1 MSATNP
7 AIQLTQT
14 SAASWDGLIRG
25 LPGAHP
31 LQTAAWGAFKE
42 RSTGWKPTFYVWQT
56 GDTVRAAAMLLT
68 RRIGPLAVQYVPKGP
83 LLDYADPALLDRVL
97 ADLQAISRRAL
108 AIQIKIDPDVVM
120 ARGEPGT
127 PDDQPDANGAAV
139 MAALRRRGWRA
150 SAEQVQFRNT
160 ILIDLRQ
167 GEEAVLA
174 GMGQG
179 KRRKVRYG
187 PKHGVT
193 VRAGSTADLEMM
205 YTLYAETGA
214 RNGFLTRPYAY
225 YIEEWGMMLKAGHA
239 HILIAEV
246 EGRPVAHVVLFHFGG
261 KCLYFIGASTSDN
274 ELRKLMPADL
284 LQWEAMRWAAAQGYP
299 VYDLWGAP
307 THFDESDPLWG
318 VYGFKRDFG
327 GELVRHIGA
336 WDYAPLPLL
345 YTLYH
350 EAMPRLRKMI
360 RAVRRR

>member
-1 MSATNP
+1 MSILRHEQPP
-7 AIQLTQT
+7 A
-14 SAASWDGLIRG
+14 AAWDSLIRH

-31 LQTAAWGAFKE
+31 LQTAAWGAFKQ
-42 RSTGWKPTFYVWQT
+42 RSTGWQPSFHLWRE
-56 GDTVRAAAMLLT
+56 GETVRAAAMLLT
-68 RRIGPLAVQYVPKGP
+68 RRIGPLAVQYIPKGP
-83 LLDYADPALLDRVL
+83 LLDYTDLALLDRVS
-97 ADLQAISRRAL
+97 ADLQAISRQAF

-127 PDDQPDANGAAV
+127 PEDRADANGAAV
-139 MAALRRRGWRA
+139 MEVLRRRGWRA
-150 SAEQVQFRNT
+150 SPEQVQFRNT

-167 GEEAVLA
+167 GEEAILA

-193 VRAGSTADLEMM
+193 VRAGSAADFEMM
-205 YTLYAETGA
+205 YALYAETGA

-225 YIEEWGMMLKAGHA
+225 YLEEWGMMLEAGHA
-239 HILIAEV
+239 HLLIAEV

-284 LQWEAMRWAAAQGYP
+284 LQWEAMRWAAAQGYAI
-299 VYDLWGAP
+299 YDLWGAP
-307 THFDESDPLWG
+307 TRFDDSDPLWG

-327 GELVRHIGA
+327 GELVRYIGA
-336 WDYAPLPLL
+336 WDYTPLPPL
-345 YTLYH
+345 YALYH

-360 RAVRRR
+360 RRLRRR